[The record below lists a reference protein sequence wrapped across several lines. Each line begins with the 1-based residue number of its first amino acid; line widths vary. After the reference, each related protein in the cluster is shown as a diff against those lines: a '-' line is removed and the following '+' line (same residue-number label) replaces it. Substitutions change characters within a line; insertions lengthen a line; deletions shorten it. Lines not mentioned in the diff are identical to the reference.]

1 MSVALTPE
9 DFDRAVRLHVFGAA
23 AQAVQVPTNPQIAAA
38 LGVPQAAVEESLLRL
53 AAGKALVLAP
63 NNVNVWMANPFSA
76 VPSAF
81 KTRLS

>member
-1 MSVALTPE
+1 M
-9 DFDRAVRLHVFGAA
+9 
-23 AQAVQVPTNPQIAAA
+23 
-38 LGVPQAAVEESLLRL
+38 PQAAVEESLLRL